1 MPDAGVTSG
10 YVSSFEPSM
19 RLAMEQ
25 AARTETGSA
34 TGSDIPVGAVVLAP
48 DGAVAGTGHNQCIG
62 TADPTAHAEIV
73 AIRQAAATI
82 GSWRLDRSEEHTSEL
97 QSPDHLVCRLLLE
110 KKKNTAYASCNYS
123 AKDST

>member
-1 MPDAGVTSG
+1 MPDGGVTSG

-25 AARTETGSA
+25 AARTGTGSA
-34 TGSDIPVGAVVLAP
+34 TGSDIPVGAVILAP

-82 GSWRLDRSEEHTSEL
+82 GSWRLDASTLVATLEPCPTS
-97 QSPDHLVCRLLLE
+97 P
-110 KKKNTAYASCNYS
+110 ASVPN
-123 AKDST
+123 ATIPPL